1 MSILDN
7 IAHGLLVV
15 LATFARLVLGTLD
28 FIERILRNLM
38 SGAGL
43 NSDMQTIL
51 LIVLLTVFL
60 FGTLRLMKGRIRTTL
75 TLTIILVLAH
85 TLGGIA
91 HGPVT

>member
-7 IAHGLLVV
+7 VAHGLLTV
-15 LATFARLVLGTLD
+15 LGTFARLVLGTVD
-28 FIERILRNLM
+28 FIEHTLRNLM

-51 LIVLLTVFL
+51 LIFMLTIFL
-60 FGTLRLMKGRIRTTL
+60 FGTLRLMKGRIRMTL
-75 TLTIILVLAH
+75 ALTIILVLAH

>member
-1 MSILDN
+1 M
-7 IAHGLLVV
+7 
-15 LATFARLVLGTLD
+15 LGTVD
-28 FIERILRNLM
+28 FIEHTLRNLM

-51 LIVLLTVFL
+51 LIFMLTIFL
-60 FGTLRLMKGRIRTTL
+60 FGTLRLMKGRIRMTL
-75 TLTIILVLAH
+75 ALTIILVLAH

>member
-1 MSILDN
+1 MTILDN
-7 IAHGLLVV
+7 IAHGVLAV
-15 LATFARLVLGTLD
+15 LATFARLVLGTVDL
-28 FIERILRNLM
+28 IERTLRSLM

-51 LIVLLTVFL
+51 LILVLAIFL
-60 FGTLRLMKGRIRTTL
+60 FATLRLMKGRIRL
-75 TLTIILVLAH
+75 TLAITLILVLAH